1 LEKMAEKS
9 KNLQEISEEA
19 LLSELTVL
27 ESDLRKMGV
36 EQSVR
41 GIADNSQFKKMRKEI
56 ARVYTEL
63 RKRDLA
69 EYSAEDLE
77 MRSRI
82 RERRAR
88 LKKA

>member
-1 LEKMAEKS
+1 
-9 KNLQEISEEA
+9 
-19 LLSELTVL
+19 
-27 ESDLRKMGV
+27 
-36 EQSVR
+36 
-41 GIADNSQFKKMRKEI
+41 
-56 ARVYTEL
+56 
-63 RKRDLA
+63 LA

>member
-1 LEKMAEKS
+1 MADKN
-9 KNLQEISEEA
+9 KNLHEISEDA
-19 LLSELTVL
+19 LENELSVL
-27 ESDLRKMGV
+27 GGDLQKMKL

-41 GIADNSQFKKMRKEI
+41 GISDNSQFKKMRKEI
-56 ARVYTEL
+56 ARINTEL

-82 RERRAR
+82 RARRAR